1 MTQVIFL
8 KTLWLDLIFFFQMGR
23 LISTEIKQL
32 VYCHTD
38 KEQTWDLKPL
48 FLSTRLYCLPRFDW
62 GWLAWL
68 QYLYLVSCGFHNARF
83 SPAMFHMKRRM
94 FKNCLGSL
102 QLFSCTEQQDM
113 SSSFLVL
120 IAVVATIATVISPDS
135 KYHDFAKVETEPQ
148 RGQITFPKSTA
159 GYKPETGML
168 AFSCPMSVLYW
179 LYHTVFWRI

>member
-1 MTQVIFL
+1 MTLTRLGPNTRWLWDSYRPLHNNCYHLLYLYHTMTPVIFL
-8 KTLWLDLIFFFQMGR
+8 KTLWLDLIFFIQMGR
-23 LISTEIKQL
+23 LISTEVKQL

-38 KEQTWDLKPL
+38 KEQTQDLKPL

-68 QYLYLVSCGFHNARF
+68 QYLYLVSCGFHNASF
-83 SPAMFHMKRRM
+83 FPAMFHMKRRM

-120 IAVVATIATVISPDS
+120 IAVVAGLWSSAQLPNIMILQKWKLSL
-135 KYHDFAKVETEPQ
+135 KEAK
-148 RGQITFPKSTA
+148 
-159 GYKPETGML
+159 
-168 AFSCPMSVLYW
+168 
-179 LYHTVFWRI
+179 